1 MQTPVLDLQE
11 VVVARGDRRT
21 VDGLS
26 LCVPAGGVYALLGGN
41 GAGKTTTLN
50 VLLGFVTPVAGRV
63 AVAGLDPVR
72 DARAARR
79 AVAYLPENVALYP
92 YLSGIENLRYFC
104 EIAGLRLTAQQ
115 AVRLLEQAGLAPA
128 SHRARLA
135 TYSKGMRQKV
145 GLAIAQARQVR
156 AMLLDEPTSG
166 LDPAAAN
173 QLAVAVRALAD
184 TGVAVLMATHDLFNA
199 KQVSDRIGI
208 LRAGRLVAEFDTDS
222 VDHAQLEAVYLA
234 HADEPGAAAVQHAP
248 ADCEAT
254 A

>member
-26 LCVPAGGVYALLGGN
+26 LCVPPGGVYALLGGN

-50 VLLGFVTPVAGRV
+50 VLLGFVTPAAGRV

-104 EIAGLRLTAQQ
+104 EIAGLRLTAQE
-115 AVRLLEQAGLAPA
+115 AVSLLEQAGLAPA

-145 GLAIAQARQVR
+145 GLAIAQQAG
-156 AMLLDEPTSG
+156 AAGEG
-166 LDPAAAN
+166 LDGMI
-173 QLAVAVRALAD
+173 
-184 TGVAVLMATHDLFNA
+184 GV
-199 KQVSDRIGI
+199 
-208 LRAGRLVAEFDTDS
+208 
-222 VDHAQLEAVYLA
+222 EA
-234 HADEPGAAAVQHAP
+234 
-248 ADCEAT
+248 
-254 A
+254 

>member
-1 MQTPVLDLQE
+1 
-11 VVVARGDRRT
+11 
-21 VDGLS
+21 
-26 LCVPAGGVYALLGGN
+26 
-41 GAGKTTTLN
+41 
-50 VLLGFVTPVAGRV
+50 
-63 AVAGLDPVR
+63 
-72 DARAARR
+72 
-79 AVAYLPENVALYP
+79 
-92 YLSGIENLRYFC
+92 
-104 EIAGLRLTAQQ
+104 
-115 AVRLLEQAGLAPA
+115 
-128 SHRARLA
+128 
-135 TYSKGMRQKV
+135 
-145 GLAIAQARQVR
+145 
-156 AMLLDEPTSG
+156 MLLDEPTSG

-234 HADEPGAAAVQHAP
+234 HADEPGVVAMQHAP

>member
-1 MQTPVLDLQE
+1 MPTPVLDLQE
-11 VVVARGDRRT
+11 VVVTRGDRRT

-26 LCVPAGGVYALLGGN
+26 LCVPAGEVYALLGGN

-50 VLLGFVTPVAGRV
+50 VLLGFAVPTAGSV

-72 DARAARR
+72 EARAARR
-79 AVAYLPENVALYP
+79 VVAYLPENVALYP

-104 EIAGLRLTAQQ
+104 EIAGLGLTTQEAG
-115 AVRLLEQAGLAPA
+115 RLLGQAGLAPA

-145 GLAIAQARQVR
+145 GLAIAQARHVR

-173 QLAVAVRALAD
+173 QLAVAVRRLAD
-184 TGVAVLMATHDLFNA
+184 AGAAVLMATHDLFNA

-222 VDHAQLEAVYLA
+222 VDHAQLEAFYLA
-234 HADEPGAAAVQHAP
+234 HADESDGVAVQYVP
-248 ADCEAT
+248 TDCEET